1 MSSSRLQNRW
11 QQLPET
17 EIRRLQAEKLRHY
30 LRTVVVPFSPH
41 YRELFREQNL
51 NTDSIRTL
59 DDLQRLPFT
68 KKTDLLPTPEHPERF
83 KKFILTPDA
92 KVLARQPKTIL
103 RAVLHGWKTVE
114 AELSAEFRPVS
125 MFFTTGRS
133 AEPLPFLLTRHDLGN
148 LTSASRR
155 LMEVC
160 GAQPEFRMLNAF
172 PFAPHLAFWFTYYAG
187 VSFGV
192 LTVSTG
198 GGKVLGTEGNLR
210 LIKKLNPDAIIGV
223 PTFIYHL
230 LQQAAEEKVSCK
242 NLKRIVL
249 GGEKTS
255 DGLRRK
261 LRDMAAGLG
270 ARNVDV
276 LATYGFTES
285 KLAWAE
291 CPFPHDQEPGGYHL
305 YPDLGIIEIV
315 DPKTGRAV
323 PSGQPGEIVFT
334 PLDARG
340 TVVLR
345 YRTGDFIDGGL
356 VYEPCP
362 HCGRTMP
369 RLVGKISRA
378 SEIKEMHLDKL
389 KGTLVDFNQLE
400 HVLDDAPHVGA
411 WQLELRKAGDD
422 PFDLDELVLHVS
434 KTDSTA
440 DHQLDHELRDRFYN
454 EVELHPN
461 RIIFHDAAEMRRLQG
476 VGVVIKEQKVVDH
489 RPRANVDAPHIV
501 AAKPELEKTYEP

>member
-1 MSSSRLQNRW
+1 MNSSRLQNQW
-11 QQLPET
+11 QRLPET

-30 LRTVVVPFSPH
+30 LRTVVIPFSPH

-51 NTDSIRTL
+51 DTEKIRTL
-59 DDLQRLPFT
+59 DDLQLLPFT
-68 KKTDLLPTPEHPERF
+68 EKSDLLPTPEHPERF
-83 KKFILTPDA
+83 KEFILTPDA
-92 KVLARQPKTIL
+92 KILARRPKTIL
-103 RAVLHGWKTVE
+103 RAILHGRKKVE

-125 MFFTTGRS
+125 MFFTTGRAS
-133 AEPLPFLLTRHDLGN
+133 EPLPFLLTKHDLDN
-148 LTSASRR
+148 LTSASHR

-172 PFAPHLAFWFTYYAG
+172 PFAPHLAFWFTHQCG
-187 VSFGV
+187 ISFGV
-192 LTVSTG
+192 LTVSSG

-210 LIKKLNPDAIIGV
+210 LMKKLNPNVITGV

-230 LQQAAEEKVSCK
+230 LQQAIEEKISCK
-242 NLKRIVL
+242 NLKVIAL

-261 LRDMAAGLG
+261 LSELASGLG
-270 ARNVDV
+270 ARNVNV
-276 LATYGFTES
+276 LATYGFTEA

-315 DPKTGRAV
+315 DPKTGESV
-323 PSGQPGEIVFT
+323 PENQPGEIVFT

-340 TVVLR
+340 SVVLR

-356 VYEPCP
+356 TYERCP
-362 HCGRTMP
+362 HCGRTLP

-378 SEIKEMHLDKL
+378 SEIREMNLDKL
-389 KGTLVDFNQLE
+389 KGTLVDFNELE
-400 HVLDDAPHVGA
+400 HVLDDAPHIGA

-422 PFDLDELVLHVS
+422 PFNLDELVLHVS
-434 KTDSTA
+434 KTDNTSDA
-440 DHQLDHELRDRFYN
+440 QLTRELHERFYSQT
-454 EVELHPN
+454 EVHPN

-476 VGVVIKEQKVVDH
+476 VGVVIKEQKIVDH
-489 RPRANVDAPHIV
+489 RPRPNDGAPKIKT
-501 AAKPELEKTYEP
+501 KPELAKSL

>member
-1 MSSSRLQNRW
+1 MNSSRLQNRW
-11 QQLPET
+11 QQLSEAET
-17 EIRRLQAEKLRHY
+17 RSLQAEKLRQY
-30 LRTVVVPFSPH
+30 LRTVVMPFSPH
-41 YRELFREQNL
+41 YRELFRENSL
-51 NTDSIRTL
+51 NADSIRTL
-59 DDLQRLPFT
+59 DDLQLLPFT

-83 KKFILTPDA
+83 KEFILTPNA
-92 KVLARQPKTIL
+92 KMLARQPKTIL
-103 RAVLHGWKTVE
+103 RAVLHGRKKVE
-114 AELSAEFRPVS
+114 EELSAEFRPVS

-133 AEPLPFLLTRHDLGN
+133 AEPLPFLLTKHDLAN
-148 LTSASRR
+148 IISASRR

-160 GAQPEFRMLNAF
+160 GARPEFRMLNAF
-172 PFAPHLAFWFTYYAG
+172 PFAPHLAFWFTHHAG
-187 VSFGV
+187 ISFGV
-192 LTVSTG
+192 LTVSSG

-210 LIKKLNPDAIIGV
+210 LIKKLNPDVLAGV

-230 LQQAAEEKVSCK
+230 LQQAIEDKLRCE
-242 NLKRIVL
+242 NLKVIAL

-261 LRDMAAGLG
+261 LHEMAGELG
-270 ARNVDV
+270 ARNASV
-276 LATYGFTES
+276 LSIYGFTEG

-291 CPFPHDQEPGGYHL
+291 CPFPHDAESGGFHL
-305 YPDLGIIEIV
+305 YPDLGIVEIV

-362 HCGRTMP
+362 HCGRTLP
-369 RLVGKISRA
+369 RLVGRISRA
-378 SEIKEMHLDKL
+378 SEIKEMNLDKL

-400 HVLDDAPHVGA
+400 HVLDEAPHIGA
-411 WQLELRKAGDD
+411 WQLELCKAGND

-434 KTDSTA
+434 KTDSTS
-440 DHQLDHELRDRFYN
+440 DPQLARELRERFYN
-454 EVELHPN
+454 QTEIHPN
-461 RIIFHDAAEMRRLQG
+461 QIIFHTAAEMRQLQG

-489 RPRANVDAPHIV
+489 RPRVNGDAPNV
-501 AAKPELEKTYEP
+501 RAVKPEMEQAL